1 MKNIYQ
7 KLVLSIL
14 LIGSFAFSAIAQT
27 DEAILTKEQET
38 EANELVKKYSKH
50 LELSTDQSV
59 AFGNVIKVYMVNGQK
74 IRDTEMTYADKA
86 EALQANYQQESN
98 AMVDIL
104 NEDQFKTYK
113 VLKKDYQ
120 LVDEIKGYDVNV
132 HEDKKY

>member
-1 MKNIYQ
+1 MKSLPKKII
-7 KLVLSIL
+7 LSIIL
-14 LIGSFAFSAIAQT
+14 TFSFIFSSLAQ
-27 DEAILTKEQET
+27 DETVLTKEQET
-38 EANELVKKYSKH
+38 NANQLVKKYNKD
-50 LELSTDQSV
+50 LNLSADQTI

-98 AMVDIL
+98 AMENIL
-104 NEDQFKTYK
+104 NAKQYDTYK
-113 VLKKDYQ
+113 ELKKDYQ

>member
-1 MKNIYQ
+1 MKSLPKKII
-7 KLVLSIL
+7 LSIIL
-14 LIGSFAFSAIAQT
+14 TFSFIFSSLAQ
-27 DEAILTKEQET
+27 DEAVLTKEQET
-38 EANELVKKYSKH
+38 SADQLVKKYNKD
-50 LELSTDQSV
+50 LNLSADQTI

-98 AMVDIL
+98 TMENIL
-104 NEDQFKTYK
+104 NDKQYDTYK
-113 VLKKDYQ
+113 ELKKDYQ